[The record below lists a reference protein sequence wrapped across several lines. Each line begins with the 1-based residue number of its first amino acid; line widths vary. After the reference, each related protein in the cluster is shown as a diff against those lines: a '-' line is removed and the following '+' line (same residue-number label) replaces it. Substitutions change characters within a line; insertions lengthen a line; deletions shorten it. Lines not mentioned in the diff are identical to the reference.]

1 MYLPKNQYETGFF
14 SNGELSNSSTRLS
27 YTGPYFKTYDSK
39 FYSGKEPNDGP
50 NILLIYA
57 PSSTSPYP
65 EETFQEDPRFYQEN
79 LAYSI
84 LTRAN
89 PSIKP
94 FTPTPYF
101 PLLSQTEINNGQ
113 FTRFFVRKANENL
126 YTEVNGNTLN
136 ASNNSS
142 MYIGFPLNWVIS
154 GEKEFVKTT
163 NAKQIAF
170 TEKNL
175 QIQGLGAFLRFDYTQ
190 FYQG

>member
-1 MYLPKNQYETGFF
+1 
-14 SNGELSNSSTRLS
+14 
-27 YTGPYFKTYDSK
+27 
-39 FYSGKEPNDGP
+39 
-50 NILLIYA
+50 
-57 PSSTSPYP
+57 
-65 EETFQEDPRFYQEN
+65 
-79 LAYSI
+79 
-84 LTRAN
+84 
-89 PSIKP
+89 
-94 FTPTPYF
+94 
-101 PLLSQTEINNGQ
+101 
-113 FTRFFVRKANENL
+113 L

-175 QIQGLGAFLRFDYTQ
+175 QIQGLGAFLRFDYLQ